1 LNAGELRSRDA
12 SSVAAIRKPT
22 ELEGRLGYR
31 FKDRALLKKAL
42 THASVRQ
49 ASAKRR
55 DNERLEF
62 LGDRVLGL
70 AIAELLGDAYP
81 TASEGELAR
90 LYNRLVRGGTCAEIA
105 RQLDLGASLVLSDSE
120 AGSGGRDKETILA
133 DACEALLGAIFQ
145 EAGYDKA
152 RDIVRRLWADRLEAS
167 LVDIADAK
175 SALQEW
181 AQGQGLDL
189 PDYVEV
195 TREGPDHAPRFTAEV
210 RIKSKKPARGEGASK
225 RAAEQAAATALLAR
239 EGLWKLGKK

>member
-1 LNAGELRSRDA
+1 
-12 SSVAAIRKPT
+12 VAAVRKLK
-22 ELEGRLGYR
+22 ELEGRLGYA
-31 FKDRALLKKAL
+31 FEDRALLKKAL

-70 AIAELLGDAYP
+70 AVAELLSELYP
-81 TASEGELAR
+81 AANEGQLAR
-90 LYNRLVRGGTCAEIA
+90 VYNRLVRGGTCAEVA
-105 RQLDLGASLVLSDSE
+105 RSLDLGPSLVLSESE
-120 AGSGGRDKETILA
+120 ASSGGRDKETILA
-133 DACEALLGAIFQ
+133 DACEALLGAIFL

-152 RDIVRRLWADRLEAS
+152 REIVRKHWGARLEGS
-167 LVDIADAK
+167 PGESADAK

-189 PDYVEV
+189 PQYEEV
-195 TREGPDHAPRFTAEV
+195 AREGPDHAPRFTAEV
-210 RIKSKKPARGEGASK
+210 RIKGKKPARGEGASK

-239 EGLWKLGKK
+239 EGVEPAR

>member
-1 LNAGELRSRDA
+1 M
-12 SSVAAIRKPT
+12 AAVRKLK
-22 ELEGRLGYR
+22 ELEGRLGYA

-70 AIAELLGDAYP
+70 AVAELLSELYP
-81 TASEGELAR
+81 AANEGQLAR
-90 LYNRLVRGGTCAEIA
+90 LYNRLVRGGTCAEVA
-105 RQLDLGASLVLSDSE
+105 RSLELGPSLVLSESE

-133 DACEALLGAIFQ
+133 DACEALLGAIFL

-152 RDIVRRLWADRLEAS
+152 REVVRKHWGARLDGSPVEA
-167 LVDIADAK
+167 ADAK

-189 PDYVEV
+189 PQYEEV
-195 TREGPDHAPRFTAEV
+195 AREGPDHAPRFTAEV
-210 RIKSKKPARGEGASK
+210 RIKGKKPARGEGANK
-225 RAAEQAAATALLAR
+225 RAAEQAAATVLLAR
-239 EGLWKLGKK
+239 EGVWSRTDE

>member
-1 LNAGELRSRDA
+1 M
-12 SSVAAIRKPT
+12 AAVRKLKD
-22 ELEGRLGYR
+22 LEARLGYL

-70 AIAELLGDAYP
+70 AIAELLSEAYP

-90 LYNRLVRGGTCAEIA
+90 LYNRLVRGGTCAEVA
-105 RQLDLGASLVLSDSE
+105 RALDLGASLVLERIRKPAAAAATRRPSWPTPARRCWAPSSSRR
-120 AGSGGRDKETILA
+120 ATRRRATSCAACGRP
-133 DACEALLGAIFQ
+133 
-145 EAGYDKA
+145 
-152 RDIVRRLWADRLEAS
+152 LEAR
-167 LVDIADAK
+167 LVEVADAK

-189 PDYVEV
+189 PDYVEIA
-195 TREGPDHAPRFTAEV
+195 REGPDHAPRFTAEV

-239 EGLWKLGKK
+239 EGLWKRADE